1 MHECEKTISANKIKH
16 LEDLKEKHST
26 DLNDNNIKFETA
38 MKQLNK
44 KCDNE
49 KLKLQISTESQ
60 IKLLENKH
68 KNEINNLNI
77 KLEQI
82 TNLQIEKSS

>member
-1 MHECEKTISANKIKH
+1 MI
-16 LEDLKEKHST
+16 
-26 DLNDNNIKFETA
+26 
-38 MKQLNK
+38 QLNK

-68 KNEINNLNI
+68 QNEINNLNI